1 MLGGCCSL
9 RCHLQFADL
18 VLRESSIVVV
28 RALLLLLWLLGL
40 LGRLWWVRLLVHV
53 WLFVGPVEIYTSR
66 RRWYLALGFE

>member
-28 RALLLLLWLLGL
+28 RALLLLLRLLGL

-53 WLFVGPVEIYTSR
+53 WLFVGAIEIYTGR